1 MLRHCPGGT
10 RLIRWTL
17 LRHASD
23 RQRVGRAEPR
33 RPMRMY
39 EAHCGQLTE
48 RHGPGVRRAADYR
61 SIPLERGATLPDP
74 RSRRALRSRC
84 QAPITGHGGSRG
96 PFRNSSSRACL
107 PTNRSRAAI
116 RASYSWIRSA
126 ARASS
131 SKAPSSYLR
140 TQIRIRLRRQTIRSA
155 DIGDAAIEADRCDHI
170 PL

>member
-1 MLRHCPGGT
+1 VLRHCPGGT

-116 RASYSWIRSA
+116 RGFVFLDQVGG
-126 ARASS
+126 SS
-131 SKAPSSYLR
+131 IVVEGAFLVFADPD
-140 TQIRIRLRRQTIRSA
+140 TDQVTPADNQIGRYW
-155 DIGDAAIEADRCDHI
+155 
-170 PL
+170 